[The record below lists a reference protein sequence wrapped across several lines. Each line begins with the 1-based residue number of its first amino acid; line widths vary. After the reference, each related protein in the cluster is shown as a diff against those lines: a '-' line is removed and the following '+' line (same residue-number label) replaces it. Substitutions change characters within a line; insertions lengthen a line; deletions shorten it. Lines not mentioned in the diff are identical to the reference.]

1 MSKPFERLPTHSK
14 PVNYNLTLTPNLND
28 FTFKGEQ
35 VITVQV
41 IEPTKTLVLNSAE
54 IEIQSAKF
62 NDASAEISF
71 NTEEETVK
79 FSFPSELPVG
89 EGKLS
94 MSFTGILNDRMKGFY
109 RSKYTDSDGNEIR
122 CAVTQFEPTD
132 ARRSLPCW
140 DEPELKATFD
150 VTLVVD
156 KNLTA
161 VSNML
166 EVSRTEV
173 ADGLVAVKFDRTPI
187 MSTYLLAYVVG
198 KFDYVEGR
206 DADFIKMRVFTPI
219 GKKDQGLFALE
230 VAKKTLPFYR
240 KFFNVAYPLPKL
252 DLIAI
257 PDFAAGAMENW
268 GLVTYRETALLVDAD
283 NSSAATKEWV
293 ALVVG
298 HELAHQ
304 WFGNLVT
311 MKWWTDLWL
320 NEGFASWIEYL
331 CVDHCYPEFD
341 IWTRFV
347 QSDLSRAL
355 ELDALEN
362 SHPIQVEVGNP
373 SEIDEIFDAISY
385 SKGASVIRMLHEWLG
400 QDAFREGLTRY
411 LKQNKFANASTENL
425 WEALADASGQPVQFV
440 MEGWTKQMGYP
451 VISVA
456 SKPAEGDDSKLELTI
471 TQEKFQLGGANKS
484 DLLWRVPIQV
494 LTATGHKHQLM
505 LAEKSDS
512 FTVPKAAWVKLN
524 PGCIGVYRVDYSAS
538 MLQDLIAA
546 LKHGQLSQRDRFNLE
561 NDLFALAAAGRV
573 PIVQVLQLADA
584 YKAEQ
589 FYTVWSDLL
598 SNLGSVQVL
607 ADHLGLLDKWRAFLR
622 QLCEPAYQR
631 LGWDARPADGH
642 DATLLRSV
650 LIGCL
655 GRAGHESVLAE
666 AKAKFAKHCSGECP
680 ITPDLRACVYST
692 VLANGGVEEFEA
704 VLKLLE
710 KTDMQE
716 EKVRIL
722 RCLGRARAPELRQ
735 RVLELA
741 VSDKV
746 RLQDTV
752 FVIGGACHS
761 LEARRAAWQFVK
773 SRWSWFVEKFAGQFL
788 LSRLVQLLC
797 NDFCTAE
804 DADDVD
810 AFFKANPAPSAE
822 RNIKQ
827 ALENTRLNVAI
838 LARDGDSVKEFL
850 AQFAA

>member
-362 SHPIQVEVGNP
+362 SHPIQVE
-373 SEIDEIFDAISY
+373 
-385 SKGASVIRMLHEWLG
+385 
-400 QDAFREGLTRY
+400 
-411 LKQNKFANASTENL
+411 NKFANASTENL

-716 EKVRIL
+716 EKPRP
-722 RCLGRARAPELRQ
+722 GAGRQ
-735 RVLELA
+735 RQGP
-741 VSDKV
+741 S
-746 RLQDTV
+746 LQDTV
-752 FVIGGACHS
+752 F
-761 LEARRAAWQFVK
+761 FVK

-810 AFFKANPAPSAE
+810 AFFKANPAPRS
-822 RNIKQ
+822 RPRPQK
-827 ALENTRLNVAI
+827 
-838 LARDGDSVKEFL
+838 
-850 AQFAA
+850 

>member
-1 MSKPFERLPTHSK
+1 
-14 PVNYNLTLTPNLND
+14 
-28 FTFKGEQ
+28 
-35 VITVQV
+35 
-41 IEPTKTLVLNSAE
+41 
-54 IEIQSAKF
+54 
-62 NDASAEISF
+62 
-71 NTEEETVK
+71 
-79 FSFPSELPVG
+79 
-89 EGKLS
+89 
-94 MSFTGILNDRMKGFY
+94 MKGFY
-109 RSKYTDSDGNEIR
+109 RSKYTDSDGNENIAAPSLSSSPLTPGAPCPAGTSR
-122 CAVTQFEPTD
+122 SSRPPSTSPWCGQEPD
-132 ARRSLPCW
+132 GGVQQCW
-140 DEPELKATFD
+140 
-150 VTLVVD
+150 
-156 KNLTA
+156 
-161 VSNML
+161 
-166 EVSRTEV
+166 SRTEV

-230 VAKKTLPFYR
+230 
-240 KFFNVAYPLPKL
+240 FFNVAYPLPKL

-283 NSSAATKEWV
+283 NSSAATLKEW
-293 ALVVG
+293 
-298 HELAHQ
+298 
-304 WFGNLVT
+304 
-311 MKWWTDLWL
+311 
-320 NEGFASWIEYL
+320 GFASWIEYL

-355 ELDALEN
+355 ELDAWRTATP
-362 SHPIQVEVGNP
+362 SRVE
-373 SEIDEIFDAISY
+373 
-385 SKGASVIRMLHEWLG
+385 
-400 QDAFREGLTRY
+400 DAFREGLTRY

-524 PGCIGVYRVDYSAS
+524 PGCIGVYR
-538 MLQDLIAA
+538 
-546 LKHGQLSQRDRFNLE
+546 LSQRDRFNLE

-584 YKAEQ
+584 YYKAEQ

-631 LGWDARPADGH
+631 LGWDAGLPTATTPRCCAPAATSPCWLRP
-642 DATLLRSV
+642 RP
-650 LIGCL
+650 
-655 GRAGHESVLAE
+655 
-666 AKAKFAKHCSGECP
+666 KFAKHCSGECP
-680 ITPDLRACVYST
+680 INPPDLRACVYST

-722 RCLGRARAPELRQ
+722 RCLGRAPSPRAAPARPGAGRQ
-735 RVLELA
+735 RQGPPAGHGIRDWRRLPQPGSPPGRLA
-741 VSDKV
+741 VRQVSLVLV
-746 RLQDTV
+746 RREIRRPIPAQPAGAAALQR
-752 FVIGGACHS
+752 FLHSRRRRRCRRLLQGQPGA
-761 LEARRAAWQFVK
+761 LGRAQHQ
-773 SRWSWFVEKFAGQFL
+773 AG
-788 LSRLVQLLC
+788 S
-797 NDFCTAE
+797 
-804 DADDVD
+804 
-810 AFFKANPAPSAE
+810 
-822 RNIKQ
+822 
-827 ALENTRLNVAI
+827 LENTRLNVAI

-850 AQFAA
+850 AQYGRPQRYKEAAGAARNSASRAAQWEAEAIFELDADTGPEPQEKYMVTFPYPYMNGQLHLGHVFSLSKNEFAIGFERLRGKRALWPFGLHCTGMPIKASADKLAREVELYGYPPQFPA